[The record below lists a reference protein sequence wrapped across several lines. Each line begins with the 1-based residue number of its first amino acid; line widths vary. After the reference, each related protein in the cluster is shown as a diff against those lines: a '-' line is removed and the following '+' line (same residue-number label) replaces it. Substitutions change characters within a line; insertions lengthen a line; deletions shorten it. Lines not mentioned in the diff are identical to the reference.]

1 MKKMSEVNNV
11 DVSMMDADISGL
23 DCGIARVSIVGD
35 VLGFATG
42 GVLWLTGFGLEMI
55 GAGAKL
61 AGGKLVE
68 ASIDDYAKNE
78 ETLRKYEK
86 QKIKK
91 EINKKEEEITVL
103 KAGLKMI

>member
-1 MKKMSEVNNV
+1 MKKFDEVNKV
-11 DVSMMDADISGL
+11 DVAMMDADVSGL

-61 AGGKLVE
+61 AGGTLVE
-68 ASIDDYAKNE
+68 AYFDNYEQNVATIK
-78 ETLRKYEK
+78 KYEK
-86 QKIKK
+86 KKINTEIEKK
-91 EINKKEEEITVL
+91 EDEIAVL
-103 KAGLKMI
+103 KAGLRMI